1 MKYCLATSIGAL
13 TSVLSARR
21 GRCVVAAIGLRIIY
35 LTKVKLSSHGHKEV
49 VLGIRKRNGDLRFF
63 HTKDAKSGTMAQ
75 YIRENISEDV
85 EVNVHG

>member
-1 MKYCLATSIGAL
+1 M
-13 TSVLSARR
+13 
-21 GRCVVAAIGLRIIY
+21 
-35 LTKVKLSSHGHKEV
+35 TKVKLSSHGHKEV